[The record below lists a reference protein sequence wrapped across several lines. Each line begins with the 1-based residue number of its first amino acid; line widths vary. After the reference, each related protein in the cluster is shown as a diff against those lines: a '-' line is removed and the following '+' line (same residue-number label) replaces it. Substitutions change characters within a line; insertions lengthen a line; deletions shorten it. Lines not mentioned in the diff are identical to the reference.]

1 MLFVHTMPHLK
12 YALCLK
18 HWFSTRGNFA
28 PRGTFFSAWKP
39 SGYHDDGGGGGG
51 GGGGSGEREC
61 ASSIQWIEAMD
72 AA

>member
-1 MLFVHTMPHLK
+1 MLFVHTMLHLK

-39 SGYHDDGGGGGG
+39 SGYHDDDGGEGVVAA
-51 GGGGSGEREC
+51 ERGNVLL
-61 ASSIQWIEAMD
+61 ASSG
-72 AA
+72 